1 MTITIK
7 DTTWTSNVPL
17 ASILSVMTKAEMLKI
32 CDKLELY
39 VSPNLKKDEEKQQW
53 HMLMPDEV
61 RESLKGDYQTY
72 LDLAEA
78 GQKLPSKKQ
87 LRLMTVLARLH
98 GEDI

>member
-1 MTITIK
+1 
-7 DTTWTSNVPL
+7 
-17 ASILSVMTKAEMLKI
+17 MLT
-32 CDKLELY
+32 Y
-39 VSPNLKKDEEKQQW
+39 NDEEQLQW

-61 RESLKGDYQTY
+61 RESLKDHYQTY

-87 LRLMTVLARLH
+87 LRMMAVLGRLY